1 MDLVTAG
8 KHKSGRGRSTRVSSD
23 GQQGAAGSE
32 QETPKQRTTR
42 KWNEM
47 LQELRVAQ
55 TGIQIIT
62 GFLLTIPFSTGFDEL
77 STVDEVAYL
86 VTVSASIL
94 SAGLIIAPVAFH
106 RVLFGRHEKE
116 WLIGAA
122 DATARAGLAL
132 MGVTMTGAMFLVFSR
147 VVGPVAA
154 TVAAAVTAVVLA
166 TLWLVV
172 PAVGGELDEGD

>member
-1 MDLVTAG
+1 MSVEAT
-8 KHKSGRGRSTRVSSD
+8 
-23 GQQGAAGSE
+23 AGSE
-32 QETPKQRTTR
+32 HESPKQRTTR

-62 GFLLTIPFSTGFDEL
+62 GFLLTIPFSDGFEDL
-77 STVDEVAYL
+77 TTVDEVAYL
-86 VTVSASIL
+86 VTVCSSIL

-106 RVLFGRHEKE
+106 RVLFGKSEKE

-122 DATARAGLAL
+122 NATARAGLAL
-132 MGVTMTGAMFLVFSR
+132 MAVTMTGAVFLIFSQ

-154 TVAAAVTAVVLA
+154 IVAASVAILVLVG
-166 TLWLVV
+166 LWLVV
-172 PAVGGELDEGD
+172 PLFGGEEEQERHASG

>member
-1 MDLVTAG
+1 M
-8 KHKSGRGRSTRVSSD
+8 SD
-23 GQQGAAGSE
+23 ATGGTTGSE
-32 QETPKQRTTR
+32 HESPKERTTR

-62 GFLLTIPFSTGFDEL
+62 GFLLTIPFSDGFEDL
-77 STVDEVAYL
+77 TTVDEVAYL
-86 VTVSASIL
+86 VTVCSSIL

-106 RVLFGRHEKE
+106 RVLFGKSEKE
-116 WLIGAA
+116 WLIGSAN
-122 DATARAGLAL
+122 ATARAGLAL
-132 MGVTMTGAMFLVFSR
+132 MAVTMTGALFLIFSR

-154 TVAAAVTAVVLA
+154 TIAGVIGALVLT

-172 PAVGGELDEGD
+172 PLFGGEEEGPERDRRR